1 MTVLDQAYTRRR
13 FLQLSGAVGA
23 TVGLGGVLS
32 ACNLGGTQGGTF
44 NWLTWGDHY
53 IDSQLKKIEE
63 SDKIIANISELAG
76 NAEGFAKLKEV
87 KGQLDMISGDA
98 LWVPNAYNKEGLIEP
113 FDINDLKVA
122 SQLYPFAREFKIW
135 TTPEGYLGYP
145 FGWSPISIYYNP
157 KYVDPAPDSWA
168 VLLDPKY
175 KGHIVMSNPS
185 TSGTAYLLL
194 ASHAARLGVDKMWP
208 YYDAIDKNLSQ
219 VTKSGGA
226 PGRMA
231 ASGETPIGI
240 ALAYEVEVAKKQ
252 GAAIDVIYP
261 NDGVAWTFEGNALVK
276 GAKNPQNA
284 KRFLDWA
291 VSKSAMASYA
301 SWRGA
306 GIARGDVA
314 VAGQKISEMNLI
326 NIDFV
331 KAGDPAY
338 KDRLVKRWLE
348 KFSK

>member
-1 MTVLDQAYTRRR
+1 MTIAVLLALLPAPPASTNEDRLVIYTAFEENELKTFWDQFKKDLPDLAAKA
-13 FLQLSGAVGA
+13 S
-23 TVGLGGVLS
+23 
-32 ACNLGGTQGGTF
+32 
-44 NWLTWGDHY
+44 Y
-53 IDSQLKKIEE
+53 IRGSTGP
-63 SDKIIANISELAG
+63 IIARLEAEKANPQADVVWGVFNDYMTGAAKKGLLEPYAAKESNAIAARFKHPENMWQGVTLLTVAFAVNQKKMTEL
-76 NAEGFAKLKEV
+76 KL
-87 KGQLDMISGDA
+87 
-98 LWVPNAYNKEGLIEP
+98 
-113 FDINDLKVA
+113 
-122 SQLYPFAREFKIW
+122 
-135 TTPEGYLGYP
+135 
-145 FGWSPISIYYNP
+145 SPP
-157 KYVDPAPDSWA
+157 RSWA
-168 VLLDPKY
+168 DLLDPKY

-194 ASHAARLGVDKMWP
+194 ASHAARLGEDRMWE
-208 YYDAIDKNLSQ
+208 YYDALDRNLSQ

-252 GAAIDVIYP
+252 GAPIDVIWP
-261 NDGVAWTFEGNALVK
+261 SDGVPWTFEGNGLVK

-301 SWRGA
+301 EWRGT
-306 GIARGDVA
+306 GISRSDVQ
-314 VAGQKISEMNLI
+314 VSGPKITDMKLI
-326 NIDFV
+326 DIDFV
-331 KAGDPAY
+331 KAGDPQY